1 MKRRDFFKQTTL
13 ATLATGV
20 GISSVEAKENK
31 GIESLSTQR
40 DKDNWYQVGEGKK
53 GLPYR
58 NKTASYDVVVV
69 GAGIAGICA
78 AVASARSGAKTVL
91 INDRPVLGGNAS
103 SEIRVTV
110 NGVMHLKNKH
120 KIERETGIVE
130 ELLIENWHYNPQE
143 SYPVWD
149 HVVYDFVTR
158 EKNLDVMLNTQALDA
173 NTKNDKIT
181 DILCWQASTE
191 TYFTIEGKMFCDCS
205 GDGLMAA
212 QAGAEYRTGREAKSE
227 FNESF
232 APDKADG
239 WQMGASVMMIT
250 KDMGRPVKYY
260 PPKFMIPYEAD
271 KMNKRRIKHLKEGFW
286 WVELGSEYDIIA
298 DYEEN
303 RHKLLGYMHGVWDY
317 VKNSGE
323 FPESA
328 NIVLDWVGSVP
339 GRRESRRFMGDHILS
354 QPEMQNNKQFED
366 AVAYGGWSFDEHCP
380 GGIENP
386 SEPPSYFHARFEEVY
401 QVPFRSLYSKNI
413 RNLMFAGRNV
423 SVTHVALS
431 STRIQ
436 ATCGLMGQA
445 IGTAAKI
452 CIDKKWTPRELAQKD
467 IQLLQEQLIRDD
479 VYIPNRPSQDKKDLA
494 KQANSIIASS
504 TVSGDSKL
512 LIDGVSRDKVDEIH
526 HWESDGKNATLQLE
540 WEKNVSISKVEL
552 KADTNVNRNIMMH
565 KNPLKNA
572 KQVTAVPPE
581 LLKSLTLEVRVK
593 GQWKKVATLEDNLTR
608 LIKLSFDTVST
619 TAIRLKLKDT
629 WGAKNIRLYEVR
641 SYS

>member
-1 MKRRDFFKQTTL
+1 MKRRDFFKKTTL
-13 ATLATGV
+13 ATVATGV
-20 GISSVEAKENK
+20 GVSSASAKDKNGNIKEQAK
-31 GIESLSTQR
+31 RG
-40 DKDNWYQVGEGKK
+40 KDNWYQVGEGKK
-53 GLPYR
+53 GVPSR
-58 NKTASYDVVVV
+58 HKKVSYEVVVV

-78 AVASARSGAKTVL
+78 AVAAARTGAKTVL

-158 EKNLDVMLNTQALDA
+158 EKNLDVMLNTQALDTS
-173 NTKNDKIT
+173 TKNNKIS
-181 DILCWQASTE
+181 DILCWQSTTE
-191 TYFTIEGKMFCDCS
+191 TYYTIEGKMFCDCS

-212 QAGAEYRTGREAKSE
+212 QSGAEYRTGREGKSE

-232 APDKADG
+232 APDNADG

-250 KDMGRPVKYY
+250 KDMGRPVKYF

-271 KMNKRRIKHLKEGFW
+271 KMNKRRIKHFKEGYW
-286 WVELGSEYDIIA
+286 WVELGSDYDIIA

-303 RHKLLGYMHGVWDY
+303 RHKLLGYMHGVWDH
-317 VKNSGE
+317 VKNSGKYPGSE
-323 FPESA
+323 
-328 NIVLDWVGSVP
+328 NIVLDWVGSFP

-354 QPEMQNNKQFED
+354 QTEMQNNKQFED

-386 SEPPSYFHARFEEVY
+386 SEPPSYFHARFDEVY

-413 RNLMFAGRNV
+413 ENLMFAGRNV

-445 IGTAAKI
+445 IGTAAKL
-452 CIDKKWTPRELAQKD
+452 CIDNKWSPRDLANKD
-467 IQLLQEQLIRDD
+467 IASLQEQLLRDD
-479 VYIPNRPSQDKKDLA
+479 VYIPKRPANDKNNLA
-494 KQANSIIASS
+494 KQASSIIASS
-504 TVSGDSKL
+504 TRSGDSQL
-512 LIDGVSRDKVDEIH
+512 LVNGISRDVGDVVH
-526 HWESDGKNATLQLE
+526 HWESEGKNAEVLLE
-540 WEKNVSISKVEL
+540 WEKSVSISQLEL
-552 KADTNVNRNIMMH
+552 KGDTNLRRNMMMH
-565 KNPLKNA
+565 KNPDKNA

-581 LLKSLTLEVRVK
+581 LLKDFTVEVRVN
-593 GQWKKVATLEDNLTR
+593 GQWKEVAKVEDNLTR
-608 LIKLSFDTVST
+608 LVKLSFDATNT
-619 TAIRLKLKDT
+619 TGVKLKLKDT
-629 WGAKNIRLYEVR
+629 WGADNIRLYEVR
-641 SYS
+641 LYS